1 METKHRGVVICI
13 LLVATAG
20 LCVQYA
26 GVDLWTYPSTAE
38 IAAEPS
44 ASDGQRVLLF
54 GTVESV
60 DHATGELLIS
70 AGTDSELEFTVENV
84 PPSLIDAVDTDGSI
98 QVYGTLSK
106 ASSVLVADKVVVD
119 YRHTADQTYVHLTSV
134 LGSLLAAGVF
144 LWYWRPNLRRL
155 QFELRGDE

>member
-1 METKHRGVVICI
+1 METIYRIAIVC
-13 LLVATAG
+13 LLLFATGG
-20 LCVQYA
+20 LCVQYERA
-26 GVDLWTYPSTAE
+26 DLWTYPNTEE
-38 IAAEPS
+38 IAADPG
-44 ASDGQRVLLF
+44 AYDGQRVLLF
-54 GTVESV
+54 GTIESV

-70 AGTDSELEFTVENV
+70 SGTDPEIQLTVHNA

-98 QVYGTLSK
+98 QIYGTLSK
-106 ASSVLVADKVVVD
+106 ASSVVVADNVVVD
-119 YRHTADQTYVHLTSV
+119 YRHTADKTYVHLTSV